1 MRIKKRNVVVLVFV
15 FLSITTL
22 GSYQYF
28 KSHVQS
34 ASEVVV
40 NKKDVNNLVNMTLPT
55 AMKQDKISYLQ
66 KKYQNEDV
74 EAVISIDD
82 DDFSYPVVQTSDNE
96 YYLTHDYY
104 KNSDAL
110 GAIYADYR
118 VHLNGGKKI
127 LIFGHS
133 STIRDTAFNHLEKYY
148 DKDYF
153 SNHRYLTLETSENT
167 YHYEIFS
174 VYVETSD
181 FTYMNLNF
189 DSSLKWLAHI
199 KGLQAKSWYSTSTNL
214 TEDDDIL
221 ILQTCS
227 NHQKYKNDK
236 SKYLLIISRRVNE

>member
-1 MRIKKRNVVVLVFV
+1 MKVRKRKVVILVFA
-15 FLSITTL
+15 FLFITTL

-28 KSHVQS
+28 KIQGQS
-34 ASEVVV
+34 SLEIKT
-40 NKKDVNNLVNMTLPT
+40 KKQDVNNISLPT
-55 AMKQDKISYLQ
+55 VLTEDKITYLQ
-66 KKYQNEDV
+66 NKYHNEDIK
-74 EAVISIDD
+74 AIISIDND
-82 DDFSYPVVQTSDNE
+82 NFSYPVAQTFDND
-96 YYLTHDYY
+96 YYLTHDYN
-104 KNSDAL
+104 KENDAL
-110 GAIYADYR
+110 GSIYADYR
-118 VHLNGGKKI
+118 VDLNGGKKI

-133 STIRDTAFNHLEKYY
+133 STIRGTAFNHLEKYY

-199 KGLQAKSWYSTSTNL
+199 KGLQAKSWYSTSINL

-227 NHQKYKNDK
+227 NHQKYKNAK
-236 SKYLLIISRRVNE
+236 SKYLLIVSRRVNK